1 MKHLRTIA
9 PPARLLSR
17 IAAALLLAG
26 AATQAAAV
34 ITINTVAGTGANAY
48 SGDGGPATAA
58 ALSGPRG
65 VAVDRSGRVYIADS
79 DNNIIRRIKLDGTIE
94 TIAGV
99 QNGPACVA
107 NYSGDGGPATSA
119 HLGCAT
125 SVASDSLGNLYI
137 ADMKNHRIRK
147 VDANT
152 GTIATVAGTGTP
164 GYGGDGGP
172 ATSAQLQDPFVIVI
186 DSQDR
191 VYISDQGNRR
201 VRRIETDGTITTV
214 AGDGGASE
222 TGNGG
227 QATSAGL
234 GGIWGIGLDAQDR
247 LYVTN
252 VGSVR
257 RVEADGT
264 INRVAGNGSG
274 SYSGDGGPA
283 LSAGMVATGVMVDA
297 SGRMYISD
305 SSQRIRR
312 VGLDGTINTVA
323 GTGVSGFSGDG
334 GDASVATFNGIYG
347 LTVGNKG
354 LLYFPDYSNLRI
366 RALTLDVPTEP
377 LAASASAGN
386 AQATVQWNPPSNNGG
401 NAITG
406 YVVTVVGDPS
416 KRCTA
421 TPPATSCVVTGLT
434 NGTPYTFA
442 VRADNDNG
450 AGAEAEAGPVTPSA
464 PPVPSAPLNPA
475 ATAGNAQATVS
486 WEEPVSGGPF
496 TEYTVT
502 AVEDPSK
509 TCTVT
514 GTPPLATS
522 CTVPG
527 LTNGSTYTFTVR
539 ATNANGTGMASAVSN
554 AVTPA
559 APPVPSAPLNPAAT
573 AGNAQATVSWDAPA
587 SGGPFTEYTVTAV
600 EDPSKTCTATP
611 PATSCTVPGLTN
623 GSTYTFTV
631 RATNANGTGAAST
644 VSNAVTPSAP
654 PVPSAP
660 LNPAA
665 TAGNGQATVSWSAPA
680 SGGPFTL
687 YTVTAVEDPTKT
699 CTATPP
705 ATRCVV
711 SGLTNGR
718 TYTFTVTASNAS
730 GTGTASAV
738 SNAVTPQAPS
748 SSVAPIPTLSE
759 WALLALSTL
768 LALAMAFT
776 LRRQR

>member
-1 MKHLRTIA
+1 
-9 PPARLLSR
+9 
-17 IAAALLLAG
+17 
-26 AATQAAAV
+26 
-34 ITINTVAGTGANAY
+34 
-48 SGDGGPATAA
+48 
-58 ALSGPRG
+58 
-65 VAVDRSGRVYIADS
+65 VYIADS

-152 GTIATVAGTGTP
+152 GTIATVAGTGAP

-509 TCTVT
+509 TCT
-514 GTPPLATS
+514 
-522 CTVPG
+522 
-527 LTNGSTYTFTVR
+527 
-539 ATNANGTGMASAVSN
+539 
-554 AVTPA
+554 
-559 APPVPSAPLNPAAT
+559 
-573 AGNAQATVSWDAPA
+573 
-587 SGGPFTEYTVTAV
+587 
-600 EDPSKTCTATP
+600 ATP